1 MLNLPR
7 STPGRGSF
15 VGVTTDVLL
24 SFKLAFSLSRY
35 SLLRSWVQIP
45 FGIALMLLAS
55 FAVDVLLKHAHVSFP
70 ASVACLILL
79 FFGLLL
85 SELVLGNHRTKVLT
99 KYLDVPAGWSLRW
112 ISLFFTPTFVL
123 LPLSPPIGAVE
134 VVKIIA
140 VFVIGFVAMMALTAY
155 MTRSLQLPTGSSK
168 RHSHVERA
176 EELGTSPTIN
186 EPEIPMSNLTTRP
199 QTPQDPQDQPV
210 PESDS
215 SVPSRIPSSAALDT
229 PAVPQ
234 SLYHGSSDLNNSTML
249 NFGQTS
255 QDPILSAGIPS
266 DTVASATRTSV
277 YRQVPL
283 PPPRS
288 RIWATYMA
296 AKLDWFA
303 YGVVGLLIGLPV
315 YYATG
320 YAMPLHLSVT
330 ILSFYMALT
339 LPQSW
344 KRFLHPVLVSAF
356 LTVMTLWVMG
366 LTRKKSLNDTLQE
379 YRTGLTY
386 LQLWE
391 GTRTTM
397 TQKSSGISIR
407 PGAGDILATIL
418 DASIV
423 SLALPMYTYRRE
435 LKQHF
440 TSIVVPNII
449 LSIGSLFAYP
459 ILCFAIGISAER
471 SLAFAA
477 RSLTLA
483 LARPAMDNL
492 GGDVN
497 TVSAVAIM
505 SGIIGALVGGR
516 MLDFMR
522 IPEDDY
528 VTRGV
533 TLGANSSAIATA
545 LLLQTDPRAAALSS
559 LSMSLFGTITVLFTA
574 IPAIRDVVRSM
585 VGM

>member
-1 MLNLPR
+1 MLHLPR

-15 VGVTTDVLL
+15 VEVATDVLL
-24 SFKLAFSLSRY
+24 SLKLAFSLSRH

-45 FGIALMLLAS
+45 FGITLMLLAS

-70 ASVACLILL
+70 ASVACLIFL

-99 KYLDVPAGWSLRW
+99 KNLDVPAGWSLRW
-112 ISLFFTPTFVL
+112 ISVFFTPTFVL
-123 LPLSPPIGAVE
+123 LPLSPPIGGVE

-140 VFVIGFVAMMALTAY
+140 VFAY
-155 MTRSLQLPTGSSK
+155 LTRSLQLLTGSSK
-168 RHSHVERA
+168 RHSH
-176 EELGTSPTIN
+176 
-186 EPEIPMSNLTTRP
+186 
-199 QTPQDPQDQPV
+199 TPQDPQGQPV
-210 PESDS
+210 PDLTVRSPPEYHPAPPWTPLRCHNHSTTDHLT
-215 SVPSRIPSSAALDT
+215 SVTAPSSTWAKHLRIRFF
-229 PAVPQ
+229 Q
-234 SLYHGSSDLNNSTML
+234 
-249 NFGQTS
+249 
-255 QDPILSAGIPS
+255 
-266 DTVASATRTSV
+266 TSV
-277 YRQVPL
+277 YRQIPL

-288 RIWATYMA
+288 QIWATYIA
-296 AKLDWFA
+296 AKLDWFVHGA
-303 YGVVGLLIGLPV
+303 VGLLIGLPV

-330 ILSFYMALT
+330 ILSFYIALT

-344 KRFLHPVLVSAF
+344 KRFLHTVLVSAF
-356 LTVMTLWVMG
+356 LTVMTLWIIG
-366 LTRKKSLNDTLQE
+366 LTRNKSLNDTLHE

-391 GTRTTM
+391 GSRTTI

-423 SLALPMYTYRRE
+423 SLALPMYNYRRE

-440 TSIVVPNII
+440 TSIVMPNII

-459 ILCFAIGISAER
+459 VLCFAIGISAER

-477 RSLTLA
+477 RILTLA

-497 TVSAVAIM
+497 TISAVAIM

-516 MLDFMR
+516 MLDLMR

-533 TLGANSSAIATA
+533 TLGTNSSAIATA

-585 VGM
+585 VGI